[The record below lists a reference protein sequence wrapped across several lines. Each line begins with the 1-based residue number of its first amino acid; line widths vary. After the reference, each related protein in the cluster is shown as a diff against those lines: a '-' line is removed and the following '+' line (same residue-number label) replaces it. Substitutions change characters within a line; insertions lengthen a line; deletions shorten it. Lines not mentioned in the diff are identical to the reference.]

1 MKSSGSLKASGTV
14 KRSDEAGQTSADH
27 AFFRSR
33 ADMLPGRPAPVT
45 TIGVLGWLRANLFSS
60 WLNTVLT
67 VAALLLLW
75 RIVPPM
81 LGWALFQADFSG
93 VTGEECTGEGACW
106 AWLDQRITQFLYG
119 FYPADSYWRVNVAVI
134 LLIPAVAYVLFDKL
148 PYARY
153 GRRFSIA
160 YVLIAAFLLVGGLPI
175 YDEQGEVV
183 GSLFGIRS
191 ISTDKFGGFMLNLVA
206 GLAGIVLSLPIG
218 ILLALGRRSSLPV
231 IRLASVGFIEVVR
244 GVPLITL
251 LFVAVIILELFL
263 PAGVSLDQLI
273 RVMVM
278 ITAFSSAYM
287 AEVIRGGLQA
297 IPNGQY
303 EAAQAVGLSYW
314 KMMRLV
320 VLPQALK
327 IAIPGIVNTFIGL
340 FKDTTLV
347 VTIGLFDILGQARL
361 LQTNPDWIGK
371 VDHETF
377 LIAALFF
384 FVICFS
390 MSRYSINLERRL
402 DTTRQ

>member
-1 MKSSGSLKASGTV
+1 MSAP
-14 KRSDEAGQTSADH
+14 EARHAPADPS
-27 AFFRSR
+27 FYRTR
-33 ADMLPGRPAPVT
+33 AQMVPGRPAPVT
-45 TIGVLGWLRANLFSS
+45 TIGVLGWLRANLFSN

-67 VAALLLLW
+67 VAGLLLLW
-75 RIVPPM
+75 RIVPP
-81 LGWALFQADFSG
+81 LLSWAFFSADFSG
-93 VTGEECTGEGACW
+93 ASGAECTAEGACW
-106 AWLDQRITQFLYG
+106 AWIDQRISQFLYG
-119 FYPADSYWRVNVAVI
+119 FYPNDSYWRVNVAVI

-153 GRRFSIA
+153 GRRYSLAYPVIA
-160 YVLIAAFLLVGGLPI
+160 VFLLVGGLPVR
-175 YDEQGEVV
+175 DETGQIA

-191 ISTDKFGGFMLNLVA
+191 ISTDQFGGFMLNLVA
-206 GLAGIVLSLPIG
+206 GLAGIAMSLPIG
-218 ILLALGRRSSLPV
+218 ILLALGRRSTLPV
-231 IRLASVGFIEVVR
+231 VRFASVGFIEVIR
-244 GVPLITL
+244 GMPLITL
-251 LFVAVIILELFL
+251 LFVAIIILEFFL
-263 PAGVSLDQLI
+263 PPGVSLDQLI
-273 RVMVM
+273 RIMVMV
-278 ITAFSSAYM
+278 TAFSSAYM

-303 EAAQAVGLSYW
+303 EAAQAMGLSYW

-320 VLPQALK
+320 ILPQALK
-327 IAIPGIVNTFIGL
+327 ISIPGIVNTFIGL

-402 DTTRQ
+402 DTTRR